1 MQEKILIVEDETD
14 VAEMIRYNLEKENYR
29 IIVAYSGAEALQAA
43 EVHAPD
49 LVLLDIMLPD
59 LSGWEVCR
67 ILRDSAKSH
76 SIPILMLTALSSEEA
91 RIKGLTLG
99 ADDFVTKPF
108 SIKELLLR
116 IRKMIDRQHELKSL
130 LEKEK
135 EKDLS
140 LRYLVHEL
148 KNSVTVIG
156 GFSALALKKRDAQNY
171 LGRINVVA
179 KHADSLL
186 NDASLLSRLEMREGS
201 LPMDSVDIGA
211 LIEEVADSF
220 KDLAKQRQIEIVF
233 AEKASSMVIGNVSA
247 VRQVLINLLSN
258 AVKFNRD
265 GARVCIGLSEEMPWI
280 HLSVK
285 DEGYGIP
292 PNEVPRIFER
302 FYRATGSQQIKGAGL
317 GLYIAK
323 LLVEAMAGK
332 ISVESTP
339 GAGSTFT
346 VSLQK
351 QSVIRETSPIPFAL
365 GDSTCQQASLVASPM
380 PSTRADGEIKSAQSS
395 SATRVS
401 TAERPCQ
408 GDARWGSLLC
418 YSED

>member
-14 VAEMIRYNLEKENYR
+14 VAEMIRYNLERADYQA
-29 IIVAYSGAEALQAA
+29 ILACSGQEALEAA
-43 EVHAPD
+43 EFHAPD

-59 LSGWEVCR
+59 LNGWEVCR

-91 RIKGLTLG
+91 RVKGLTLG

-116 IRKMIDRQHELKSL
+116 VRKMIDRRHVLKSL

-148 KNSVTVIG
+148 KNSVSVIG

-171 LGRINVVA
+171 LGRINALA

-186 NDASLLSRLEMREGS
+186 NDASLLSRLEMRRES
-201 LPMDSVDIGA
+201 LPTDSVDIRS
-211 LIEEVADSF
+211 LIEEVVDSF
-220 KDLAKQRQIEIVF
+220 GDLAKQRQIEITFVQ
-233 AEKASSMVIGNVSA
+233 KTSSVVLGNASA

-265 GARVCIGLSEEMPWI
+265 GAKVCIGLSEEVHWV

-285 DEGYGIP
+285 DEGYGILP
-292 PNEVPRIFER
+292 DEMPRIFDR
-302 FYRATGSQQIKGAGL
+302 FYRATGSRQIKGAGL

-332 ISVESTP
+332 LSVESAP
-339 GAGSTFT
+339 GAGSSFT

-351 QSVIRETSPIPFAL
+351 HSAVREGEDKIHERIA
-365 GDSTCQQASLVASPM
+365 QAV
-380 PSTRADGEIKSAQSS
+380 
-395 SATRVS
+395 
-401 TAERPCQ
+401 
-408 GDARWGSLLC
+408 
-418 YSED
+418 

>member
-1 MQEKILIVEDETD
+1 MQEKILIVEDEPD
-14 VAEMIRYNLEKENYR
+14 VAELIRYNLEKETYR
-29 IIVAYSGAEALQAA
+29 TVVAYSGAEALKAA

-59 LSGWEVCR
+59 LSGWDVCR
-67 ILRDSAKSH
+67 ILRDSPKSH

-91 RIKGLTLG
+91 RVKGLTLG

-116 IRKMIDRQHELKSL
+116 IRKMIDRHTTLRSL
-130 LEKEK
+130 LETEK

-156 GFSALALKKRDAQNY
+156 GFSALALRKRDPENY
-171 LGRINVVA
+171 LGRITAVA

-186 NDASLLSRLEMREGS
+186 NDASLLSRLEMRGGS
-201 LPMDSVDIGA
+201 LPMDSVDLGA
-211 LIEEVADSF
+211 LIEEAVDSF
-220 KDLAKQRQIEIVF
+220 RDLAKQRQIEIAF
-233 AEKASSMVIGNVSA
+233 EEKASSMVQGNASA

-265 GARVCIGLSEEMPWI
+265 GAKVCIRLREEMAWI

-285 DEGYGIP
+285 DEGCGIP
-292 PNEVPRIFER
+292 PDEMPRIFDR
-302 FYRATGSQQIKGAGL
+302 FYRAPGSRQIKGTGL

-351 QSVIRETSPIPFAL
+351 QSALCETSPIPLAL
-365 GDSTCQQASLVASPM
+365 GDSNCRQASLVASPM
-380 PSTRADGEIKSAQSS
+380 PSTWKEGESKSSQSS

-408 GDARWGSLLC
+408 GDARRGSLLC

>member
-1 MQEKILIVEDETD
+1 LK
-14 VAEMIRYNLEKENYR
+14 
-29 IIVAYSGAEALQAA
+29 AA

-59 LSGWEVCR
+59 LSGWDVCR
-67 ILRDSAKSH
+67 ILRDSPKSH

-91 RIKGLTLG
+91 RVKGLTLG

-116 IRKMIDRQHELKSL
+116 IRKMIDRHTTLRSL
-130 LEKEK
+130 LETEK

-156 GFSALALKKRDAQNY
+156 GFSALALRKRDPENY
-171 LGRINVVA
+171 LGRITAVA

-186 NDASLLSRLEMREGS
+186 NDASLLSRLEMRGGS
-201 LPMDSVDIGA
+201 LPMDSVDLGA
-211 LIEEVADSF
+211 LIEEAVDSF
-220 KDLAKQRQIEIVF
+220 RDLAKQRQIEIAF
-233 AEKASSMVIGNVSA
+233 EEKASSMVQGNASA

-265 GARVCIGLSEEMPWI
+265 GAKVCIRLREEMAWI

-285 DEGYGIP
+285 DEGCGIP
-292 PNEVPRIFER
+292 PDEMPRIFDR
-302 FYRATGSQQIKGAGL
+302 FYRAPGSRQIKGTGL

-339 GAGSTFT
+339 GAASTFT

-351 QSVIRETSPIPFAL
+351 QSAIRETSPIPLTL
-365 GDSTCQQASLVASPM
+365 GDSNCRQASLVASPM

>member
-14 VAEMIRYNLEKENYR
+14 VAEMIRYNLERAGYQA
-29 IIVAYSGAEALQAA
+29 IVVYSGEKASEAA
-43 EVHAPD
+43 ELHAPD
-49 LVLLDIMLPD
+49 LVLLDILLPD

-116 IRKMIDRQHELKSL
+116 IRKMIDRQHRLKSL

-135 EKDLS
+135 EKDMS

-171 LGRINVVA
+171 LGKINALA

-186 NDASLLSRLEMREGS
+186 NDASLLSRLEMRTGS
-201 LPMDSVDIGA
+201 LPMDSVDIGS
-211 LIEEVADSF
+211 LVEEVVDSF
-220 KDLAKQRQIEIVF
+220 RDLAKQRQIEIAFV
-233 AEKASSMVIGNVSA
+233 AKTSSVVLGNASA

-265 GARVCIGLSEEMPWI
+265 GAQVCIELSEEMHWM
-280 HLSVK
+280 HLSVR
-285 DEGYGIP
+285 DEGCGIP
-292 PNEVPRIFER
+292 HNEMSRIFDR
-302 FYRATGSQQIKGAGL
+302 FYRATGSKQIKGAGL
-317 GLYIAK
+317 GLYITK
-323 LLVEAMAGK
+323 LLVEGMAGK
-332 ISVESTP
+332 LSVKSTP
-339 GAGSTFT
+339 GAGSIFT

-351 QSVIRETSPIPFAL
+351 RSAL
-365 GDSTCQQASLVASPM
+365 C
-380 PSTRADGEIKSAQSS
+380 E
-395 SATRVS
+395 
-401 TAERPCQ
+401 
-408 GDARWGSLLC
+408 
-418 YSED
+418 SEDASQERIAQAV

>member
-1 MQEKILIVEDETD
+1 MPETILIVEDEPD
-14 VAEMIRYNLEKENYR
+14 VAEMIRYNLEKENFR
-29 IIVAYSGAEALQAA
+29 TIVANSGAEALQAA

-59 LSGWEVCR
+59 LSGWDVCR
-67 ILRDSAKSH
+67 ILRGSAKSH

-116 IRKMIDRQHELKSL
+116 IRKMIDRHAALNSL
-130 LEKEK
+130 LETEK

-156 GFSALALKKRDAQNY
+156 GFSALALRKRDPENY
-171 LGRINVVA
+171 LGRINAVA

-201 LPMDSVDIGA
+201 LPMDSVDLAA
-211 LIEEVADSF
+211 LTEEAVDSF
-220 KDLAKQRQIEIVF
+220 RDLAKQRQIEITF
-233 AEKASSMVIGNVSA
+233 LEKTSSKVLGNASA
-247 VRQVLINLLSN
+247 VRQVLINLISN
-258 AVKFNRD
+258 AVKFSRD
-265 GARVCIGLSEEMPWI
+265 GAKVWIGLTEEMAWI

-285 DEGYGIP
+285 DEGCGIP
-292 PNEVPRIFER
+292 SDEMPRIFDR
-302 FYRATGSQQIKGAGL
+302 FYRATGSEQIKGAGL

-323 LLVEAMAGK
+323 LLVGAMTGK
-332 ISVESTP
+332 ISVESTL
-339 GAGSTFT
+339 GTGTTFT

-351 QSVIRETSPIPFAL
+351 QSAIRETSVVPLAL
-365 GDSTCQQASLVASPM
+365 GDSTYPQSSLVASPM
-380 PSTRADGEIKSAQSS
+380 PSTRADKESKSAQSS

-401 TAERPCQ
+401 TAEK
-408 GDARWGSLLC
+408 LF
-418 YSED
+418 